1 MTENKTR
8 KAVTTLVQVSTA
20 YADFL
25 SSLRGQGIDTSGWEL
40 VQPVSGGFKIL
51 GNVPSNVPSV
61 FPTKE
66 DAYNTFNTWTAI
78 INIIHGMNG
87 EAATPEA
94 VAAVAEATVDES
106 NAPEATPTNT
116 RKRRAT
122 SNA

>member
-20 YADFL
+20 YSDFL
-25 SSLRGQGIDTSGWEL
+25 VSLRGQGIDTSGWEL

-78 INIIHGMNG
+78 INIIHGMN
-87 EAATPEA
+87 EETATPEM
-94 VAAVAEATVDES
+94 VAEVAGSAIDE
-106 NAPEATPTNT
+106 APVETATPTTT
-116 RKRRAT
+116 RKRRAA